1 VIINLAV
8 NARDAMENSGT
19 LKISTANHT
28 NKKMFT
34 QNHDTMPPGEYVLIE
49 IEDTGCG
56 ISSDIIDRIFEPF
69 FSTKAVG
76 SGTGLGLSTVYGI
89 VKQTGGFI
97 FVDSIVNKG
106 TNFRIFLP
114 RHIPKEHEDSIVQE
128 DRQLNDLTGTAHI
141 LLVEDEDAVRMFAAR
156 ALKDKG
162 YEVVEAASGTEALQ
176 LAKKENIEIDLIIT
190 DVVMPGMDGP
200 QMINE
205 IRQFMPSVKVI
216 FISGYAED
224 SFRRKLDNEENIHF
238 LPKPFNLKDLALKVK
253 DILN

>member
-1 VIINLAV
+1 V
-8 NARDAMENSGT
+8 
-19 LKISTANHT
+19 
-28 NKKMFT
+28 NKKTFA
-34 QNHDTMPPGEYVLIE
+34 QNHDSMPPGEYVLIE
-49 IEDTGCG
+49 IEDSGCG
-56 ISSDIIDRIFEPF
+56 ISMDIIDRIFEPF

-97 FVDSIVNKG
+97 FVDSAVSKG

-114 RHIPKEHEDSIVQE
+114 RHVPKENEDSSIQE
-128 DRQLNDLTGTAHI
+128 DKHLSDLTGTAHI

-162 YEVVEAASGTEALQ
+162 YEVIEASNGVEAIQ
-176 LAKKENIEIDLIIT
+176 LAKRNDVDIDLIIT

-205 IRQFMPSVKVI
+205 LRKIMPSVKVV

-224 SFRRKLDNEENIHF
+224 SFRKKLHNEDNIHF

-253 DILN
+253 DILS

>member
-1 VIINLAV
+1 MRRITTVCHQEI
-8 NARDAMENSGT
+8 D
-19 LKISTANHT
+19 
-28 NKKMFT
+28 
-34 QNHDTMPPGEYVLIE
+34 

-56 ISSDIIDRIFEPF
+56 ISQDIIGRIFEPF

-89 VKQTGGFI
+89 VRQTGGFI
-97 FVDSIVNKG
+97 FVDSAVGKG
-106 TNFRIFLP
+106 TTFRIFFP
-114 RHIPKEHEDSIVQE
+114 RHIPLVEEKQVHEEKALS
-128 DRQLNDLTGTAHI
+128 DLTGTAKI

-162 YEVVEAASGTEALQ
+162 YEILEASNGVEAIEI
-176 LAKKENIEIDLIIT
+176 AKQSENTIDLIIT

-200 QMINE
+200 QMINN
-205 IRQFMPSVKVI
+205 IREFLPEVKVV

-224 SFRRKLDNEENIHF
+224 SFRKKLNNEDNIHF